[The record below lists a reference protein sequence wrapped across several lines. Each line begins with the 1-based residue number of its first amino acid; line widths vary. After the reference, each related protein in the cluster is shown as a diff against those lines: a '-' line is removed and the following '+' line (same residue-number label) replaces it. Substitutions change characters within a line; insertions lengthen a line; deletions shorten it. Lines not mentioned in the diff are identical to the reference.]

1 VDVGGTLVCVGVGV
15 GVAVASGVELCVG
28 VGVGVASGVELCVG
42 VGVGVAPGV
51 ELCVGVGVGVG
62 VGAGVE
68 LSSTTLVESSILPHP
83 IFLLSSLL
91 FIYTLASSELNNDPI
106 NPNTDFSGF
115 PRGGILRLIF

>member
-28 VGVGVASGVELCVG
+28 VGVGVAVASGVELCVG
-42 VGVGVAPGV
+42 VGVGVGV
-51 ELCVGVGVGVG
+51 GPVGVGVGVG

-68 LSSTTLVESSILPHP
+68 LSSTTFVESPTLPQP

-91 FIYTLASSELNNDPI
+91 FIYKLASSELNNDPI